1 MSYFNTSHVTVYRW
15 SDWPKVMIIRYFN
28 TSHVTVY
35 PFVAVG
41 ICNHKWFQYISCY
54 CLSDILPYPDCN
66 FLISIHLMLLFIF
79 YSPCLECFC
88 YDFNTSHV
96 TVYRSLY
103 SSILF
108 LFTDF
113 NTSHVTVYLAVPV
126 ILLVTCNHFN
136 TSHVTVYHKLSC
148 RKKENHN
155 ISIHLMLL
163 FIPNDF
169 VFCDPPERFQYIS
182 CYCLSTFFHPL

>member
-54 CLSDILPYPDCN
+54 CLSKKPFWNNTTTI
-66 FLISIHLMLLFIF
+66 ISIHLMLLFILHASIAAVISSVISIHLMLLF
-79 YSPCLECFC
+79 IVHRCHSSKNL
-88 YDFNTSHV
+88 NT
-96 TVYRSLY
+96 Y
-103 SSILF
+103 
-108 LFTDF
+108 
-113 NTSHVTVYLAVPV
+113 
-126 ILLVTCNHFN
+126 FN
-136 TSHVTVYHKLSC
+136 TSHVTVYHNMCQNLLSFQKFQYISC
-148 RKKENHN
+148 YCLSRRSKIRRWYNH

-163 FIPNDF
+163 FIVNSG
-169 VFCDPPERFQYIS
+169 I
-182 CYCLSTFFHPL
+182 